1 MGKPLTNF
9 TLSLLLVFFFIQS
22 VFAGDTGKI
31 TGTVIEKETGDP
43 LPGANVILLETI
55 MGTAVDEN
63 GYFLILNVPSG
74 TYTVSA
80 GIIGYSTLTITKVRV
95 SGDLTTN
102 LEFVLS
108 PTVVEGEEIVVEAER
123 KLIQTDMTDSR
134 RTITSDDLR
143 NMAVTSIED
152 AVAYTAGGVE
162 DAGGNLHFR
171 GGRSAETVY
180 LFEGIQL
187 NDPLTGNPNDSD
199 IPIMAVGETNIITGG
214 FGAEYG
220 NAQSGVINVT
230 GREGRNTFDGDIR
243 YFTSNGVSETVNGA
257 NP

>member
-108 PTVVEGEEIVVEAER
+108 PAVVEGEEIVVEA
-123 KLIQTDMTDSR
+123 
-134 RTITSDDLR
+134 DL
-143 NMAVTSIED
+143 
-152 AVAYTAGGVE
+152 
-162 DAGGNLHFR
+162 L
-171 GGRSAETVY
+171 
-180 LFEGIQL
+180 
-187 NDPLTGNPNDSD
+187 
-199 IPIMAVGETNIITGG
+199 
-214 FGAEYG
+214 
-220 NAQSGVINVT
+220 AQISKQQK
-230 GREGRNTFDGDIR
+230 
-243 YFTSNGVSETVNGA
+243 
-257 NP
+257 

>member
-108 PTVVEGEEIVVEAER
+108 PAVVEGEEIVVEAER
-123 KLIQTDMTDSR
+123 CIPSEHMGQKELI
-134 RTITSDDLR
+134 
-143 NMAVTSIED
+143 
-152 AVAYTAGGVE
+152 
-162 DAGGNLHFR
+162 
-171 GGRSAETVY
+171 
-180 LFEGIQL
+180 
-187 NDPLTGNPNDSD
+187 
-199 IPIMAVGETNIITGG
+199 
-214 FGAEYG
+214 
-220 NAQSGVINVT
+220 
-230 GREGRNTFDGDIR
+230 
-243 YFTSNGVSETVNGA
+243 
-257 NP
+257 